1 MAAASLFLAAK
12 VEEQPRKLEHVIKM
26 LHKCLNQDTL
36 ETNTDYY
43 MEQTHQLVTNENIL
57 LQTLGF
63 DLSIEHPHTNV
74 VKTCQLVK
82 APKDLAQ
89 TSYFLATNSLHLTT
103 LCLQYKP
110 TVVSCVCVEL
120 ACKWSNWEIPTSN
133 QGRPWYYYVD
143 QSVTPELLTELTQDF
158 LNILD
163 KCPSKLKKRIMTWK
177 SGEKDK
183 RDRDDITVPL
193 KPREKSVPSSAA
205 GSVSQ
210 ASKSSKPHHHSHSS
224 HEKQADKS
232 QGRQASLHDNSK
244 SEPKVKTI
252 KPEPTPTSQ
261 TTGHMH
267 GKNVFDV
274 LSGDSASLQSDVRES
289 PAQLLSQST
298 SDTSTPTVQKTSLA
312 EYKERRERE
321 RQAAQSKSASSLPNV
336 DRKHSLNK
344 DNSHRSVSSL
354 ESEISKRMHAP
365 ETEKG
370 KRLHHDKHNSLK
382 HGVESAKGSS
392 SKMRIKT
399 EPGVTP
405 DVKLQN
411 YDSRLKMELKTDTN
425 LNASLSHVSDQR
437 SKVKRESSTETP
449 DRMDIYKTKVKSEP
463 LSGDESKQT
472 HDSIS
477 KDLSHISDPSRGSD
491 LKMRIK
497 TENTSSFTQEGSSPL
512 KLKIKTHQPKDKNSE
527 KHSSTPSSLEDQKV
541 PPMKLSIH
549 HSRMGMGDEHSKHKE
564 GHHHKSHKSKHSHS
578 HSSSG
583 TNGKP
588 DLKLRISLPKH
599 VGDGD
604 KNVEKVKLDA
614 KKSHRSP
621 HTNSDNLSRK
631 RPLSP
636 SGLSENIDM
645 QQQQRN
651 KMQRA
656 EHMRRSS
663 SSLSNHSVVSMEL
676 CDIGSESITTD
687 NDFHDLQSPLSA
699 NVLQTLSQV
708 IDNKKA
714 MLASASRMNPP
725 PPPPPLPPPL
735 PTQPIHYPPPPPPP
749 LQTYQFSTASQQYGY
764 TPLSDLGDLDFL
776 ADDAIPPLPGE
787 QPPPKPP
794 LPPY

>member
-1 MAAASLFLAAK
+1 M
-12 VEEQPRKLEHVIKM
+12 
-26 LHKCLNQDTL
+26 
-36 ETNTDYY
+36 
-43 MEQTHQLVTNENIL
+43 
-57 LQTLGF
+57 
-63 DLSIEHPHTNV
+63 
-74 VKTCQLVK
+74 
-82 APKDLAQ
+82 
-89 TSYFLATNSLHLTT
+89 
-103 LCLQYKP
+103 
-110 TVVSCVCVEL
+110 
-120 ACKWSNWEIPTSN
+120 
-133 QGRPWYYYVD
+133 
-143 QSVTPELLTELTQDF
+143 
-158 LNILD
+158 
-163 KCPSKLKKRIMTWK
+163 
-177 SGEKDK
+177 
-183 RDRDDITVPL
+183 PL
-193 KPREKSVPSSAA
+193 RPREKSVPTSAA

-224 HEKQADKS
+224 YEKQADKS
-232 QGRQASLHDNSK
+232 QGRQASLHDNIK

-252 KPEPTPTSQ
+252 KTEPTPTSQ
-261 TTGHMH
+261 TTGHVH

-274 LSGDSASLQSDVRES
+274 LSGDSASLHSDVRES
-289 PAQLLSQST
+289 PAQPLSQST

-365 ETEKG
+365 ETEKA

-382 HGVESAKGSS
+382 HGVESAKSSS

-399 EPGVTP
+399 EPGLTP

-411 YDSRLKMELKTDTN
+411 YDSRLKTDTN

-437 SKVKRESSTETP
+437 SKVKRES
-449 DRMDIYKTKVKSEP
+449 KTKVKSEP
-463 LSGDESKQT
+463 LSDDESKQT
-472 HDSIS
+472 HDGIS
-477 KDLSHISDPSRGSD
+477 KDFRHTSDPSRGSD
-491 LKMRIK
+491 LKMRLK
-497 TENTSSFTQEGSSPL
+497 TESSFTQEGSSPL

-549 HSRMGMGDEHSKHKE
+549 HSRMGSGDEHSKHKE

-604 KNVEKVKLDA
+604 KNVEKIKLDA

-621 HTNSDNLSRK
+621 HTNSDNFSRK

-676 CDIGSESITTD
+676 CDIGDSITTD
-687 NDFHDLQSPLSA
+687 NDFHDLQSPLVSA
-699 NVLQTLSQV
+699 NVLETLSQV
-708 IDNKKA
+708 IDSKKA

-749 LQTYQFSTASQQYGY
+749 VQNYQFSTASQQYGY

-794 LPPY
+794 LPPF